1 MINCCTFGIRV
12 EPPTSTILGQNPV
25 VADGKP
31 LGKAMGKKPCE
42 TNGVGVPQ
50 ALMKKTFYNLVN

>member
-1 MINCCTFGIRV
+1 V

-25 VADGKP
+25 VAMGNHWEKP
-31 LGKAMGKKPCE
+31 VETTTNGE

-50 ALMKKTFYNLVN
+50 ALMKKTFYNLVS